1 DEFESDDEGDDGEQH
16 EVVENISDEEEV
28 ADEVNDQFI
37 TDETPSI
44 DCKPTSEVSAESDD
58 THAKDIAKCTRICQS
73 FERMLLERVNS
84 INQIKMILREEIK
97 MDSDMI
103 AEFTEVVAIQ
113 SETIENMNKYTED
126 QKEEFE
132 KEIAKLKNI
141 ATADIASLNKTVE
154 ALTENLKAAM
164 EEAINLKSYGEKLE
178 SQLGKEQETNEALQK
193 EKTEMQSRLQITSE
207 EKDVAIAEAEVLRGN
222 LKAVT

>member
-1 DEFESDDEGDDGEQH
+1 MWTKTAKKFRRNKSKACEADMNICKNNSLPVDCGEGFNTIEKTPSADDVGMIDAQPDVCKNNSSSTDSQLTMSHGPSASSEEECYDISHMPSNPSDEFESDDEGDDGEQH

-97 MDSDMI
+97 MDSGK
-103 AEFTEVVAIQ
+103 
-113 SETIENMNKYTED
+113 SS
-126 QKEEFE
+126 
-132 KEIAKLKNI
+132 
-141 ATADIASLNKTVE
+141 SLV
-154 ALTENLKAAM
+154 
-164 EEAINLKSYGEKLE
+164 
-178 SQLGKEQETNEALQK
+178 
-193 EKTEMQSRLQITSE
+193 
-207 EKDVAIAEAEVLRGN
+207 
-222 LKAVT
+222 